1 MDLPCVQDRE
11 SPSIS
16 EANSL
21 DDICFPTDEHEDDN
35 ISSPSSS
42 FSRQNKR
49 RRLSPRLNFNNYVSN
64 SKYHI
69 PQFVSSWKL
78 YHAERLHIFYSKC
91 YTETPND
98 LLNLLDKT
106 IEPFS
111 HQQKY
116 YIERIKSFLKFKS
129 CEPGV
134 SRSRSSVFLR
144 DIYIR
149 LEPVFGEIIKELRS
163 IFEGGYKAKNSN
175 PDYYHID
182 VLASYRVFEF
192 IEELSILLKLFQ
204 DKYNQLQ
211 EVAETYYIP
220 LCQSFAQMCH
230 LKVQYGR
237 PTKWINLAD
246 QKIVSSVPDLCF
258 FQKGKQLDELVL
270 SKSQILVSVVEVKK
284 DSRQKCEEPPIKIG
298 KCSDEKDEGSCRPE
312 ILKDLTESVLGQHAG
327 ELLLEIRRKDHVTK
341 VENGVK
347 KFMKPGMVVDGTK
360 VYFTI
365 LKMSDNHIEEL
376 EKKKKYD
383 DSMDEATIY
392 YAKPLDLLF
401 KEDRDI
407 LIDSFMMLNNID
419 FS

>member
-49 RRLSPRLNFNNYVSN
+49 RR
-64 SKYHI
+64 
-69 PQFVSSWKL
+69 
-78 YHAERLHIFYSKC
+78 
-91 YTETPND
+91 
-98 LLNLLDKT
+98 
-106 IEPFS
+106 
-111 HQQKY
+111 
-116 YIERIKSFLKFKS
+116 
-129 CEPGV
+129 
-134 SRSRSSVFLR
+134 
-144 DIYIR
+144 
-149 LEPVFGEIIKELRS
+149 
-163 IFEGGYKAKNSN
+163 
-175 PDYYHID
+175 D